1 MDLRKLD
8 IFRQVATQGS
18 FSRAAEQLH
27 MAQPAVSIAVRKLEE
42 ELGITLFDRGGRQV
56 SLTAEGRTLLQ
67 QAVAILEQVAGLRA
81 TGGALRGLLLGELA
95 IACPSMLATYYLPD
109 LLGRFLVLHPQLR
122 TNVTQAGTDLIRQWL
137 LDDEIELGVISG
149 SSPDIEADFI
159 TVPLVDE
166 EIVLCVAE
174 DHPWAGRSA
183 LPVAELHE
191 SPMVV
196 YESGYF
202 IRNRL
207 DELCAAHGVS
217 PDLRLQSNF
226 LPLLIRMLKQG
237 LGTTIGLAMLAQ
249 QEPGIVA
256 VPFAEKPRIRLVLAR
271 RRQRSISLANQ
282 AFLDWAG
289 LQL

>member
-8 IFRQVATQGS
+8 IFRAVAAQGS

-27 MAQPAVSIAVRKLEE
+27 MAQPAVSIAVRKLG
-42 ELGITLFDRGGRQV
+42 LVLFDRGGRRIT
-56 SLTAEGRTLLQ
+56 LTAEGRTLLQ
-67 QAVAILEQVAGLRA
+67 QAVAILEQVASLQA
-81 TGGALRGLLLGELA
+81 TGGALRGLLQGELA

-122 TNVTQAGTDLIRQWL
+122 TVVTQAGTDRIRQWL

-149 SSPDIEADFI
+149 ASEDAVGDFA
-159 TVPLVDE
+159 TAPLVDE
-166 EIVLCVAE
+166 EIVLCMAE

-183 LPVAELHE
+183 VPVAELQD

-202 IRNRL
+202 IRKRL
-207 DELCAAHGVS
+207 DELCASHGVS

-226 LPLLIRMLKQG
+226 LPLLIRMVKQG

-256 VPFAEKPRIRLVLAR
+256 VPFAEQPRIRLLLAR

-282 AFLDWAG
+282 AFLDWAA
-289 LQL
+289 LQV